1 MTLGLFLM
9 FLALEAYLK
18 VVKVSS
24 KLKSAGEMAAIIT
37 VFVLPPNESW
47 SNLVNLES
55 LYGI

>member
-1 MTLGLFLM
+1 M